1 MIKLTVLYDHPAD
14 PEAFDKHYLQ
24 THTPLVRALPG
35 LDHFEVAFTS
45 PNADGIPARYH
56 LIAELYFPDAQALQA
71 AMASPEGA
79 ALAADA
85 PHVASTNSTML
96 MSEIS

>member
-1 MIKLTVLYDHPAD
+1 MIKLTVLYDQPAD
-14 PEAFDKHYLQ
+14 PEAFGKHYLQ

-35 LDHFEVAFTS
+35 LDHFEVAFAL
-45 PNADGIPARYH
+45 PNADGAPARYH
-56 LIAELYFPDAQALQA
+56 LIAELYFPDAPAMQA

-85 PHVASTNSTML
+85 PNVASTDSTMM